1 MRQERL
7 EALESWVERVARSKP
22 RLYRA
27 QLVALVIA
35 AYIFLASVAALML
48 LGLVA
53 AVVLPIKAFSG
64 GTIKLSLLLAGFC
77 GGVLWLIARA
87 VWVRLHEPEGK
98 ELRRE
103 DAPEL
108 HALVDRLR
116 AQLQSPPIRR
126 VLLTG
131 EVGAAVSLNPRLGV
145 LGWHRATLMLGLPL
159 MEALSPEEF
168 TAVLAHEFGHIGRG
182 RGRMDQWLFRTFRT
196 WERIAEH
203 SAQGKDLGSRAMGL
217 VHNLYWPVLS
227 AYSGV
232 FARSQEFLADQTSVE
247 VVGAAP
253 ASRALARIV
262 LVDRWLD
269 EHYWKPLRA
278 RAGEAPEPP
287 ADTVA
292 ARMRMVREPAPA
304 AESVRWLREALA
316 RATPP
321 LASHPSLR
329 ARLTALGVDLERL
342 RLDEVPLSAHLAPPR
357 SAAQQ
362 FLGARASALA
372 AELGAEWA
380 QLYAPLWKFQ
390 AATDRKRRELLQRP
404 LQMVDGRPS
413 VEDLLDRVDALE
425 SLDDTAA
432 MEPLLRAALQ
442 LDPGCHAARG
452 RLGALLLERDDPAG
466 IELLERV
473 AAESPVYAS
482 TALRALNDF
491 HDRRGDHEQARAV
504 RIRADQQGRELSK
517 ALKAWSKPRR
527 KDAYAAEPLTEE
539 QLRRLCEIF
548 VAEPD
553 IAEVGLVRKQVPG
566 HSGVVGRYLVM
577 RVRRGFWRS
586 FMRTKETDAEIE
598 QRILDRITD
607 VLSPGPLR
615 CFADRSEHARVVKRV
630 LRVPG
635 ARIYLR
641 PKKS

>member
-1 MRQERL
+1 MRQQRL
-7 EALESWVERVARSKP
+7 EALESWVERVARRNP
-22 RLYRA
+22 RFYRA
-27 QLVALVIA
+27 QLVALVLA
-35 AYIFLASVAALML
+35 AYIFLASVSALML
-48 LGLVA
+48 VGLGL
-53 AVVLPIKAFSG
+53 AVWLPIRAFSG
-64 GTIKLSLLLAGFC
+64 GTLKVSLILLGFC
-77 GGVLWLIARA
+77 GGVLWIIARA
-87 VWVRLHEPEGK
+87 LWVRLHEPEGR

-116 AQLQSPPIRR
+116 AQLRSPPIRR
-126 VLLTG
+126 VLITG
-131 EVGAAVSLNPRLGV
+131 EVGASVTLTPRMGV
-145 LGWHRATLMLGLPL
+145 FGWHRATLKLGLPL

-182 RGRMDQWLFRTFRT
+182 RGRMDQWLYRTFRT

-203 SAQGKDLGSRAMGL
+203 SSQGQDVGGKAMRA
-217 VHNLYWPVLS
+217 VHNAYWPVLA
-227 AYSGV
+227 AYSSV
-232 FARSQEFLADQTSVE
+232 FARSQEFLADQTSAE

-253 ASRALARIV
+253 AARALARVV

-269 EHYWKPLRA
+269 EQYWKPLHA
-278 RAGEAPEPP
+278 RASEVPEPP

-304 AESVRWLREALA
+304 AESIRWLREALA

-329 ARLTALGVDLERL
+329 ERLAALGVDLERL

-362 FLGARASALA
+362 FLGARLPQFA
-372 AELGAEWA
+372 AELGTEWA
-380 QLYAPLWKFQ
+380 QLFGPLWKFQ
-390 AATDRKRRELLQRP
+390 AAADRKRRELLQRP
-404 LQMVDGRPS
+404 IQMVDGRPS
-413 VEDLLDRVDALE
+413 VADLLERVDALE

-482 TALRALNDF
+482 MALRALNDF
-491 HDRRGDHEQARAV
+491 HDRRGDHAQARAV
-504 RIRADQQGRELSK
+504 RIRADQQGHELSK

-527 KDAYAAEPLTEE
+527 KDAYAAEPLTQE
-539 QLRRLCEIF
+539 QLRGLCEIC
-548 VAEPD
+548 ASERD

-566 HSGVVGRYLVM
+566 HPSVVGRYLVI

-586 FMRTKETDAEIE
+586 MVRTKETDAELE
-598 QRILDRITD
+598 QRIRDRIAD
-607 VLSPGPLR
+607 VLSPGPLLF
-615 CFADRSEHARVVKRV
+615 FADRSEHARVVKRV

-641 PKKS
+641 PKKA